1 MSHFGLFIFFFI
13 IIIIIILC
21 DSEFVIE
28 YVLSVRIL

>member
-1 MSHFGLFIFFFI
+1 MSHFGLSFFYLLLLLF
-13 IIIIIILC
+13 LC